1 MRSPPSADYGA
12 VVRRLTQLCQQVDAL
27 VAPVPVPA
35 SLQPQNDG
43 RSPSPTPSAVAD
55 STATIPRLVLVGSQS
70 TGKTSLVE
78 CLAGVALP
86 RSQGTCTRGPLDVT
100 ITASDAGAEW
110 SATVHILLPASG
122 KTHPVFDQAYRVQFG
137 DAIEQPDDVADRLR
151 RATLAVRDLTSLTLP
166 SPSAHGSDPIL
177 TGTKYDLLS
186 EDELTEAEDS
196 DDLPTFFRKGA
207 RLCLSIRAP
216 GAEPLRFTDLPGLIS
231 EGHGKDVSAIRNMVV
246 RDISDKNTIIVLTAS
261 FAMDIAHQNAFSL
274 VKTADARGDRTIGVL
289 TMPDRMPYGAER
301 QWAKVINES
310 LSGQHSGK
318 HYLKHGWH
326 VVRCPAQNES
336 RDDIGR
342 LENTFFRHDNQQTS
356 PWHKTVALLSSDHD
370 FIEECCGLQTLYLR
384 LSRLLL
390 NAIRATLP
398 SIISRLQSAAAQQ
411 KAACHAIAAM
421 NPTTSYQSLVLGKFL
436 DTDVDLYGSR
446 IRSFDVIIE
455 LIDAINGL
463 NEQLRISPSEIAKHL
478 VPYLR
483 LHLMA
488 LAPKYVPLTATE
500 AAEAAVL
507 RSYEPRPWSFEAI
520 LGHDVGPSYWL
531 GAADNDYGAD
541 DKGQFR
547 IRSPSTE
554 PTAEPGTS
562 TRQLVRRSKLKKKRQ
577 TLDDIINALAS
588 DPHINH
594 MVAPIT
600 YLTNTHTSL
609 QARFGSVVQEHHRR
623 CKDHLGE
630 LVHRAIGTKFRS
642 KYPQLCDD
650 VVKIA
655 SAFVQSRLE
664 VEMQGLVDRMKA
676 HALIGQGSAGINMGE
691 NTVSKYKQWVDEEM
705 QAYLLLRTSLVARQ
719 RAANGIHKDFV
730 SNATKVVTAAVR
742 YGMVPADTTGSLEAR
757 ATTEM
762 AVEYD
767 TADPASPPATPKK
780 RRKAKSTAAAAASDD
795 GASGKIPMLPQ
806 LILGHR
812 LMIGAEEEGMLRLMA
827 ELRADFNFFALEVA
841 KECMRIPTTIM
852 ETLHS
857 TLRNEALSV
866 IRANRSEEELYQRYF
881 YKADRPRREH
891 NEYTSALGQRVQDTN
906 AAVAEV
912 QKLQVELDG
921 LMATS
926 PWPAPGSSKEATP
939 TGRKKKHTMLEL
951 EAVAIE
957 PPSPTLTAE
966 RLPQASL
973 GVKVTPTKRP
983 RAGAVA
989 GAGASGSEQRR
1000 KPYSSGR
1007 TAGRDSD
1014 TDADASPT
1022 PEGWTDIISLPSSSD
1037 VEG

>member
-55 STATIPRLVLVGSQS
+55 STATIPRLVLVGGQS

-86 RSQGTCTRGPLDVT
+86 RSQGTCTRGHLDVT
-100 ITASDAGAEW
+100 ITASDAAAEW
-110 SATVHILLPASG
+110 SATVHILLPAPD
-122 KTHPVFDQAYRVQFG
+122 KTHPVFNQAHRVQFG
-137 DAIEQPDDVADRLR
+137 DAIKQPDDVADRLR

-166 SPSAHGSDPIL
+166 SPSAHGSETIL
-177 TGTKYDLLS
+177 NGTKYDLLS
-186 EDELTEAEDS
+186 EDGLTEAEDS

-231 EGHGKDVSAIRNMVV
+231 EGHRKDVSAIRNMVL

-261 FAMDIAHQNAFSL
+261 FAMDMAHQNAFSL

-318 HYLKHGWH
+318 HHLKHGWH

-336 RDDIGR
+336 RNDIGR

-356 PWHKTVALLSSDHD
+356 PWHKTVALLSSGHD

-411 KAACHAIAAM
+411 KAAYHAIAAM
-421 NPTTSYQSLVLGKFL
+421 NPTTSYQSL
-436 DTDVDLYGSR
+436 
-446 IRSFDVIIE
+446 
-455 LIDAINGL
+455 
-463 NEQLRISPSEIAKHL
+463 
-478 VPYLR
+478 
-483 LHLMA
+483 
-488 LAPKYVPLTATE
+488 
-500 AAEAAVL
+500 
-507 RSYEPRPWSFEAI
+507 
-520 LGHDVGPSYWL
+520 
-531 GAADNDYGAD
+531 
-541 DKGQFR
+541 
-547 IRSPSTE
+547 
-554 PTAEPGTS
+554 
-562 TRQLVRRSKLKKKRQ
+562 
-577 TLDDIINALAS
+577 
-588 DPHINH
+588 
-594 MVAPIT
+594 
-600 YLTNTHTSL
+600 
-609 QARFGSVVQEHHRR
+609 
-623 CKDHLGE
+623 
-630 LVHRAIGTKFRS
+630 
-642 KYPQLCDD
+642 
-650 VVKIA
+650 
-655 SAFVQSRLE
+655 
-664 VEMQGLVDRMKA
+664 GLVDRMKA
-676 HALIGQGSAGINMGE
+676 HALIGQGSAGINMGK

-719 RAANGIHKDFV
+719 RAADGIHKDFV

-806 LILGHR
+806 LILGRQGVHANPDDHHGDPAFDAAQR
-812 LMIGAEEEGMLRLMA
+812 GAPPSFVPTG
-827 ELRADFNFFALEVA
+827 A
-841 KECMRIPTTIM
+841 KRSSINDTFTRRIARGA
-852 ETLHS
+852 S
-857 TLRNEALSV
+857 T
-866 IRANRSEEELYQRYF
+866 
-881 YKADRPRREH
+881 

-989 GAGASGSEQRR
+989 GAGASGWEQRR
-1000 KPYSSGR
+1000 KPSSSGR

-1014 TDADASPT
+1014 TDADASAT